1 MDVPVVLQPQPK
13 RFQLP
18 KQIKRHMLVGL
29 LLTAVISFCSIYLYS
44 TSQPELPL
52 FYSLALAEDQVV
64 QNEWIFVLPVIAII
78 LFLGHLI
85 LLNVLSKLD
94 EEMMKLFT
102 WITIFLLSLIV
113 FIFVRLF
120 IVL

>member
-64 QNEWIFVLPVIAII
+64 KNEWIFVLPVIAII